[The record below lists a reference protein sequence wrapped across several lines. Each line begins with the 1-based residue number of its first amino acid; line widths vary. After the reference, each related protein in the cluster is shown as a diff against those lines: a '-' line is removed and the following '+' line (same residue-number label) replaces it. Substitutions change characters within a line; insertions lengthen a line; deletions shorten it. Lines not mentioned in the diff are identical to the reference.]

1 MTNIVHENVWAT
13 VVSIE
18 CEKSDISYQPQIDFL
33 HQVDEIFSTYI
44 PSSEVSKLRS
54 NQIQIEDCHPM
65 LNQVWHLCLRAR
77 ELTDGAFDPWA
88 VPGGFDPSGYVK
100 GWAADQ
106 ICNQLQAAGAKH
118 IQVNA
123 GGDISL
129 RGGSDAQTTWQIGVA
144 HPEKPDQISKI
155 FQITDGAIATSG
167 TAERGNH
174 IIDPQTKT
182 IAVGARSA
190 TVVGADAGLADALAT
205 ALVVAGRDGA
215 SWFSKKEL
223 ENYSCWVVDRHQDL
237 TWEIIR

>member
-18 CEKSDISYQPQIDFL
+18 CEKEDISYQPQIDFL

-44 PSSEVSKLRS
+44 TTSEVSKLRN

-106 ICNQLQAAGAKH
+106 ICNQLQAAGAKY

-129 RGGSDAQTTWQIGVA
+129 RGGSGNQATWQIGVA
-144 HPEKPDQISKI
+144 HPEKSGQISKI

-190 TVVGADAGLADALAT
+190 TVVGKDAGLADALAT

-215 SWFSKKEL
+215 SWFSKKDL

>member
-1 MTNIVHENVWAT
+1 MIKIVHEHVWAT

-18 CEKSDISYQPQIDFL
+18 CENSDISYQSQIDFL

-44 PSSEVSKLRS
+44 PTSEVSKLRS
-54 NQIQIEDCHPM
+54 NQIQIQDCHPL
-65 LNQVWHLCLRAR
+65 LNEVWHLCLRAR

-106 ICNQLQAAGAKH
+106 ICNQLQAVGAKH

-129 RGGSDAQTTWQIGVA
+129 RGGVTDQTPWQIGVA
-144 HPEKPDQISKI
+144 HPEKTDQISKI

-215 SWFSKKEL
+215 NWFSKKEL
-223 ENYSCWVVDRHQDL
+223 ENYSCWVIDRHQDL

>member
-1 MTNIVHENVWAT
+1 MTKIVHEHVWAT

-18 CEKSDISYQPQIDFL
+18 CENSDISYQSQIDFL

-44 PSSEVSKLRS
+44 PTSEVSKLRS
-54 NQIQIEDCHPM
+54 NQIQIQDCHPL
-65 LNQVWHLCLRAR
+65 LNEVWHLCLRAR

-100 GWAADQ
+100 GWAAVQ

-129 RGGSDAQTTWQIGVA
+129 RGGSTNQTPWQIGVA
-144 HPEKPDQISKI
+144 HPEKADQISKI

-190 TVVGADAGLADALAT
+190 TVVGSDAGLADALAT

-223 ENYSCWVVDRHQDL
+223 EKYSCWVVDRHQDL

>member
-1 MTNIVHENVWAT
+1 MTKIVHEHVWAT

-33 HQVDEIFSTYI
+33 HLVDEIFSTYK
-44 PSSEVSKLRS
+44 STSEVSKLRS
-54 NQIQIEDCHPM
+54 NQIQIQDCHPL
-65 LNQVWHLCLRAR
+65 LNEVWNHCLHAR

-106 ICNQLQAAGAKH
+106 ICNQLQAVGAKH

-129 RGGSDAQTTWQIGVA
+129 RGGSTNQTPWQIGVA
-144 HPEKPDQISKI
+144 HPEKTDQISKI

-190 TVVGADAGLADALAT
+190 TVVGADAGLTDALAT

-215 SWFSKKEL
+215 NWFSKKEL
-223 ENYSCWVVDRHQDL
+223 ENYSCWVIDRHQDL

>member
-54 NQIQIEDCHPM
+54 NQIQIEDCHSL
-65 LNQVWHLCLRAR
+65 LNEVWHLCLRAR

-129 RGGSDAQTTWQIGVA
+129 RGGSDVQTTWQIGVA
-144 HPEKPDQISKI
+144 HPEKADQISKI

-190 TVVGADAGLADALAT
+190 TVVGSDAGLADALAT

-215 SWFSKKEL
+215 NWFSKKEL

>member
-1 MTNIVHENVWAT
+1 MTKIVHEHVWAT

-33 HQVDEIFSTYI
+33 HLVDEIFSTYI
-44 PSSEVSKLRS
+44 QTSEVSKLRS
-54 NQIQIEDCHPM
+54 NQIQIQDCHP
-65 LNQVWHLCLRAR
+65 LLIEVWNHCLRAR
-77 ELTDGAFDPWA
+77 EVTDGAFDPWA

-106 ICNQLQAAGAKH
+106 ICNQLQVIGAKH

-129 RGGSDAQTTWQIGVA
+129 RGGSTKQTPWQIGVA
-144 HPEKPDQISKI
+144 HPEKADQISKI

-215 SWFSKKEL
+215 TWFSKKEL
-223 ENYSCWVVDRHQDL
+223 ESYSCWVIDRHQDL

>member
-1 MTNIVHENVWAT
+1 MTKIVHEHVWAT

-18 CEKSDISYQPQIDFL
+18 CENSNISYQPQIDFL
-33 HQVDEIFSTYI
+33 HLVDEIFSTYI
-44 PSSEVSKLRS
+44 PFSQVSKLRS
-54 NQIQIEDCHPM
+54 NQIQIEDCHP
-65 LNQVWHLCLRAR
+65 LLIEVWNHCLQAR
-77 ELTDGAFDPWA
+77 ELTDGAFDPWV

-129 RGGSDAQTTWQIGVA
+129 RGGVTDQTPWQIGVA
-144 HPEKPDQISKI
+144 YPEKADQISKI

-190 TVVGADAGLADALAT
+190 TVVGTDAGLADALAT

-215 SWFSKKEL
+215 NWFSKKEL
-223 ENYSCWVVDRHQDL
+223 ENYSCWVIDRHQDL

>member
-1 MTNIVHENVWAT
+1 MSKIVHEHVWAT

-33 HQVDEIFSTYI
+33 HLVDEIFSTYI
-44 PSSEVSKLRS
+44 PTSEVSKLRS
-54 NQIQIEDCHPM
+54 NQIQIEDCHPL
-65 LNQVWHLCLRAR
+65 LNEVWHLCLRAR

-106 ICNQLQAAGAKH
+106 ICNQLQAVGAKH

-129 RGGSDAQTTWQIGVA
+129 RGGSTNQTPWQIGVA
-144 HPEKPDQISKI
+144 HPEKADQISKI

-190 TVVGADAGLADALAT
+190 TVVGTDAGLADALAT

-215 SWFSKKEL
+215 NWFSKKEL
-223 ENYSCWVVDRHQDL
+223 ENYSCWVIDRHQDL

>member
-1 MTNIVHENVWAT
+1 MTKIVHEHVWAT

-18 CEKSDISYQPQIDFL
+18 CENSDISYQPQIDFL

-44 PSSEVSKLRS
+44 PTSEVSKLRS
-54 NQIQIEDCHPM
+54 NQIQIQDCHPL
-65 LNQVWHLCLRAR
+65 LNEVWNHCLQAR
-77 ELTDGAFDPWA
+77 ELTDGAFDPWV

-129 RGGSDAQTTWQIGVA
+129 RGGVTDQTPWQIGVA
-144 HPEKPDQISKI
+144 HPEKADQISKI

-215 SWFSKKEL
+215 NWFSKKEL
-223 ENYSCWVVDRHQDL
+223 ENYSCWVIDRHQDL